1 MRSDKELLQ
10 EALTALQIF
19 GDTIPGN
26 SVIVKKAI
34 NNIGERLAESE
45 DEPFCYVALG
55 TNSDDQ
61 LYWDKQQAMD
71 DGYAFVEPVYR
82 RPPRQPVRL
91 SDEKIR
97 EIFISNGF
105 TIKDGHSDLK
115 SYVFNAARAIEKA
128 VFEKN
133 K

>member
-1 MRSDKELLQ
+1 MRSDRELLKD
-10 EALTALQIF
+10 ALFLIESGSRGGTAYDI
-19 GDTIPGN
+19 TEEIR
-26 SVIVKKAI
+26 A
-34 NNIGERLAESE
+34 RLAESE
-45 DEPFCYVALG
+45 D
-55 TNSDDQ
+55 D
-61 LYWDKQQAMD
+61 
-71 DGYAFVEPVYR
+71 
-82 RPPRQPVRL
+82 PVRL
-91 SDEKIR
+91 SDEEIR

>member
-34 NNIGERLAESE
+34 NNIGARLAESE

-55 TNSDDQ
+55 TDRDDH
-61 LYWDKQQAMD
+61 LYWDRQQAMD
-71 DGYAFVEPVYR
+71 DGYAFVEPLYR
-82 RPPRQPVRL
+82 RPPRQTGLDQLLER
-91 SDEKIR
+91 IR
-97 EIFISNGF
+97 FLEQQI
-105 TIKDGHSDLK
+105 
-115 SYVFNAARAIEKA
+115 A
-128 VFEKN
+128 EKN
-133 K
+133 Q